1 MSKTQ
6 LTEHEALELFDEYLD
21 EVQEPIVILGMTY
34 EVSRVLKECDPIAY
48 QVTFHDWIDFVGDEY
63 EVEGYN

>member
-1 MSKTQ
+1 MNKTQ
-6 LTEHEALELFDEYLD
+6 LTEDEALELFDEYLD
-21 EVQEPIVILGMTY
+21 EVQEPVTILGMTY

-48 QVTFHDWIDFVGDEY
+48 RVTFHDWIDFVGDEY